1 MAIQGNR
8 ATDTTPAET
17 FGANLA
23 LGTLLAELSLH
34 RPTQDFLASRAR
46 LFSYLVAPLI
56 LLTGLFLG
64 GYPHEHED
72 WQPWSWW
79 LHNTFVDPA
88 GDGSRGSLIV
98 PLGTY
103 PPRRFSSFMVQSCA
117 VSIFLSPPF
126 REALSH
132 RLLLWLGRHSFAV
145 YLVHGTILRTVGIW
159 IVYGVTGEPWAPVTG
174 QNEDGTD
181 REQEWLHPLSAH
193 RKPVAIVV
201 FVALTYLAAWAWMKW
216 VDAACARATQWLEDR
231 VFDDEDSAA
240 LAEKGYSTKQAPVL
254 VNGHGTA
261 YGESMVVL
269 SPTGEPKLALV

>member
-1 MAIQGNR
+1 MSNKAGV
-8 ATDTTPAET
+8 ET

-46 LFSYLVAPLI
+46 LFSCVIAPIVLF
-56 LLTGLFLG
+56 TGLFLG

-79 LHNTFVDPA
+79 MHNTFVDPA
-88 GDGSRGSLIV
+88 GNGTRGSLVV
-98 PLGTY
+98 PLGSD
-103 PPRRFSSFMVQSCA
+103 PPRRFSSACVQLCA
-117 VSIFLSPPF
+117 IAIFLSPPM

-159 IVYGVTGEPWAPVTG
+159 IVYGITGEPWTPAGKNP
-174 QNEDGTD
+174 DGTEM
-181 REQEWLHPLSAH
+181 EQEWLPPISGH
-193 RKPVAIVV
+193 RKKLAVVV
-201 FVALTYLAAWAWMKW
+201 FVTLTYVAAWAWMKW
-216 VDAACARATQWLEDR
+216 VDTACATATQWLENK
-231 VFDDEDSAA
+231 VFEDEDHAA
-240 LAEKGYSTKQAPVL
+240 LAEKGYSKPPIL
-254 VNGHGTA
+254 LNGNGVENGNATV
-261 YGESMVVL
+261 Y